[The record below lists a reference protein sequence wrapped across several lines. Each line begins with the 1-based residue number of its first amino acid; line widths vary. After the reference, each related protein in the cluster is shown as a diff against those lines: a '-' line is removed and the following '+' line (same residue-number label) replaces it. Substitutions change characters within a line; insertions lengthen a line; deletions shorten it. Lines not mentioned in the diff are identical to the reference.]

1 MEYYTAQP
9 KKKTYTRAREG
20 KLPQDQKEGQLGD
33 LLDRAMQKHVIRT
46 IQQKKLKKIKKNI
59 KKVIAGEELQMDVM
73 QSITNIIIYPS
84 KQWKELRSKN
94 YLITQAYFE

>member
-1 MEYYTAQP
+1 
-9 KKKTYTRAREG
+9 
-20 KLPQDQKEGQLGD
+20 
-33 LLDRAMQKHVIRT
+33 MQKNT
-46 IQQKKLKKIKKNI
+46 SSEQYNKKKLKEIKKNI

-94 YLITQAYFE
+94 YLITQSYFD